1 MNKMKSYF
9 MFNKQERSG
18 ILFLV
23 LLITGLLSVY
33 YFVDFSKE
41 NILDISSPEISA
53 IQKQIDSLRTVE
65 IERRKPKS
73 FPFNPNYITDF
84 KGYTLGMNTEEIDR
98 LKRYR
103 DEGKWINSKSDFK
116 SVTNVSDSLLNK
128 ISPYF
133 KFPEWIT
140 NPEPSKKSNFKNYS
154 EKTFEQKTDLNKA
167 TVIQLQKVN
176 GIGEVL
182 SNRIITYRKKLG
194 GYTSDIQLYN
204 VYGMDPQTVIR
215 TLNEFTVKTPKKIN
229 TMNLNNASASD
240 LATIPGISFELAKII
255 WEYRVLRGGINS
267 FSELENIEKLSI
279 RKLEGIQLYLH
290 IE

>member
-53 IQKQIDSLRTVE
+53 IQKQIDSLRTLE

-98 LKRYR
+98 LKKYR

-116 SVTNVSDSLLNK
+116 RVTNVSDSLLKK

-140 NPEPSKKSNFKNYS
+140 NPESSKKSNFKNYS

-204 VYGMDPQTVIR
+204 VYGMDPQTVSR

-229 TMNLNNASASD
+229 TMNLNTVSASD

>member
-1 MNKMKSYF
+1 

-53 IQKQIDSLRTVE
+53 IQKQIDSLRTLE

-98 LKRYR
+98 LKKYR

-116 SVTNVSDSLLNK
+116 RVTNVSDSLLKK

-140 NPEPSKKSNFKNYS
+140 NPESSKKSNFKNYS

-176 GIGEVL
+176 GIGDVL
-182 SNRIITYRKKLG
+182 SKRIITYRKKLG

-204 VYGMDPQTVIR
+204 VYGLNPQTVSR

-229 TMNLNNASASD
+229 TMNLNTVSASD

>member
-103 DEGKWINSKSDFK
+103 DEGKWINSISDFK
-116 SVTNVSDSLLNK
+116 RVTNVSDSLLKK

-140 NPEPSKKSNFKNYS
+140 NPGPSKKSNFKIYS

-176 GIGEVL
+176 GIGDVL
-182 SNRIITYRKKLG
+182 SKRIITYRKKLG

-204 VYGMDPQTVIR
+204 VYGMDPQTVIK

-240 LATIPGISFELAKII
+240 LATIPGISFELAKMI
-255 WEYRVLRGGINS
+255 WEYRVLRGGIIS

>member
-53 IQKQIDSLRTVE
+53 IQKQIDSLRTLE

-116 SVTNVSDSLLNK
+116 RVTNVSDSLLKK

-176 GIGEVL
+176 GIGDVL
-182 SNRIITYRKKLG
+182 SKRIITYRKKLG

-204 VYGMDPQTVIR
+204 VYGMDPQTVNR

-229 TMNLNNASASD
+229 TMNLNTVSASD
-240 LATIPGISFELAKII
+240 LATIPGISFELAKMI
-255 WEYRVLRGGINS
+255 WEYIVLRGGINS

>member
-53 IQKQIDSLRTVE
+53 IQKQIDSLRTLE

-98 LKRYR
+98 LKKYR

-116 SVTNVSDSLLNK
+116 RVTNVSDSLLKK

-140 NPEPSKKSNFKNYS
+140 NPESSKKSNFKNYS

-176 GIGEVL
+176 GIGDVL
-182 SNRIITYRKKLG
+182 SKRIITYRKKLG

-204 VYGMDPQTVIR
+204 VYGLNPQTVSR

-229 TMNLNNASASD
+229 TMNLNTVSASD

>member
-1 MNKMKSYF
+1 

-53 IQKQIDSLRTVE
+53 IQKQIDSLRTLE

-98 LKRYR
+98 LKKYR

-116 SVTNVSDSLLNK
+116 RVTNVSDSLLKK

-140 NPEPSKKSNFKNYS
+140 NPESSKKSNFKNYS

-176 GIGEVL
+176 GIGDVL
-182 SNRIITYRKKLG
+182 SKRIITYRKKLG

-204 VYGMDPQTVIR
+204 VYGLNPQTVSR

-229 TMNLNNASASD
+229 TMNLNTVSASD
-240 LATIPGISFELAKII
+240 LATLPGISFELAKII

>member
-1 MNKMKSYF
+1 

-53 IQKQIDSLRTVE
+53 IQKQIDSLRTLE

-98 LKRYR
+98 LKKYR

-116 SVTNVSDSLLNK
+116 RVTNVSDSLLKK

-140 NPEPSKKSNFKNYS
+140 NPESSKKSNFKNYS

-176 GIGEVL
+176 GIGDVL
-182 SNRIITYRKKLG
+182 SKRIITYRKKLG

-204 VYGMDPQTVIR
+204 VSIFSAGIAKFFTSDFLT
-215 TLNEFTVKTPKKIN
+215 TLLTAII
-229 TMNLNNASASD
+229 LSD
-240 LATIPGISFELAKII
+240 LKLKYLYPLTKLCAVVIVLIFILFATRVESNSG
-255 WEYRVLRGGINS
+255 YR
-267 FSELENIEKLSI
+267 
-279 RKLEGIQLYLH
+279 
-290 IE
+290 

>member
-1 MNKMKSYF
+1 

-204 VYGMDPQTVIR
+204 VYGLNPQTVSR

-240 LATIPGISFELAKII
+240 LATIPGISFELAKMI

>member
-1 MNKMKSYF
+1 

-23 LLITGLLSVY
+23 LLITVLLSVY

>member
-9 MFNKQERSG
+9 IFNKQERSG

-53 IQKQIDSLRTVE
+53 IQKQIDSLRTLE

-98 LKRYR
+98 LKKYR

-116 SVTNVSDSLLNK
+116 RVTNVSDSLLKK

-140 NPEPSKKSNFKNYS
+140 NPESSKKSNFKNYS

-176 GIGEVL
+176 GIGDVL
-182 SNRIITYRKKLG
+182 SKRIITYRKKLG

-204 VYGMDPQTVIR
+204 VYGLNPQTVSR

-229 TMNLNNASASD
+229 TMNLNTVSASD

>member
-116 SVTNVSDSLLNK
+116 RVTNVSDSLLKK

-176 GIGEVL
+176 GIGDVL

-229 TMNLNNASASD
+229 TMNLNTASASD
-240 LATIPGISFELAKII
+240 LATIPGISFELAKMI

>member
-1 MNKMKSYF
+1 

-53 IQKQIDSLRTVE
+53 IQKQIDSLRTLE

-98 LKRYR
+98 LKKYR

-116 SVTNVSDSLLNK
+116 RVTNVSDSLLKK

-140 NPEPSKKSNFKNYS
+140 NPESSKKSNFKNYS

-176 GIGEVL
+176 GIGDVL
-182 SNRIITYRKKLG
+182 SKRIITYRKKLG

-204 VYGMDPQTVIR
+204 VYGMDPQTVNR

-229 TMNLNNASASD
+229 TMNLNTASASD
-240 LATIPGISFELAKII
+240 LATIPGISFELAKMI
-255 WEYRVLRGGINS
+255 WEYRVLRGGISS

>member
-9 MFNKQERSG
+9 IFNKQERSG

-53 IQKQIDSLRTVE
+53 IQKQIDSLRTLE

-116 SVTNVSDSLLNK
+116 RVTNVSDSLLKK

-140 NPEPSKKSNFKNYS
+140 NPESSKKSNFKNYS
-154 EKTFEQKTDLNKA
+154 EKNFEQKTDLNKA

-176 GIGEVL
+176 GIGDVL
-182 SNRIITYRKKLG
+182 SKRIITYRKKLG

-204 VYGMDPQTVIR
+204 VYGLNPQTVSR

-229 TMNLNNASASD
+229 TMNLNTVSASD

>member
-9 MFNKQERSG
+9 IFNKQERSG

-53 IQKQIDSLRTVE
+53 IQKQIDSLRTLE

-116 SVTNVSDSLLNK
+116 RVTNVSDSLLKK

-140 NPEPSKKSNFKNYS
+140 NPESSKKSNFKNYS

-176 GIGEVL
+176 GIGDVL
-182 SNRIITYRKKLG
+182 SKRIITYRKKLG

-204 VYGMDPQTVIR
+204 VYGLNPQTVSR

-229 TMNLNNASASD
+229 TMNLNTVSASD

>member
-23 LLITGLLSVY
+23 LLITVLLSVY

>member
-53 IQKQIDSLRTVE
+53 IQKQIDSLRTLE

-116 SVTNVSDSLLNK
+116 RVTNVSDSLLKK

-140 NPEPSKKSNFKNYS
+140 NPESSKKSNFKNYS

-176 GIGEVL
+176 GIGDVL
-182 SNRIITYRKKLG
+182 SKRIITYRKKLG

-204 VYGMDPQTVIR
+204 VYGLNPQTVSR

-229 TMNLNNASASD
+229 TMNLNTVSASD
-240 LATIPGISFELAKII
+240 LATIPGISFELAKMI

>member
-204 VYGMDPQTVIR
+204 VYGLNPQTVSR

-240 LATIPGISFELAKII
+240 LATIPGISFELAKMI